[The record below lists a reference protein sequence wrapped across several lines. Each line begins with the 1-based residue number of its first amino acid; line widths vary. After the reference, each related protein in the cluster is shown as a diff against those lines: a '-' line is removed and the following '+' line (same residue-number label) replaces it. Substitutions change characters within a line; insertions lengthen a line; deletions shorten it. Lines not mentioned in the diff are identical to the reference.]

1 MTLAKRMDAQYL
13 RPRRTDAKH
22 SHEGFPLVE
31 EKKPHLQN
39 WYLLKRCLRYFK
51 PYTWRIVLAFA
62 CMGVVAAAT
71 GAAAYLVKPA
81 LDEIFINKQSQAL
94 YFLPP
99 LFVLVIAAKG
109 LGRFLQNYIM
119 QSCGLEVL
127 EQIRR
132 ELYAKMVRLPLRFFE
147 DNQVGMLMSRII
159 YDVMSIRNSMP
170 AVVMIVRQ
178 ALTML
183 FLIGVVFYQNAFLAF
198 WAVLVLPLAF
208 YPFVYFGKKLRG
220 LSRKNQVKLAD
231 ISVFLQESF
240 SGIRVVK
247 AFANEDREKGRFEQ
261 ENGRLIRIFRKE
273 MIYNELSSPIMELVG
288 ALGIGLVIFYG
299 GMQVIS
305 GESTPGTFFSFCAG
319 LIMLYEPIKK
329 MSESNKEI
337 QRALAGA
344 ERVFEILDSP
354 EISVERDGT
363 RVFSGPLQELR
374 FENVTFQYPGC
385 DGPALD
391 KVSFTVRAGE
401 TLALVGPSGS
411 GKSTLVHLIPRFYL
425 PSGGTIM
432 LNGHALDE
440 FTLDSLRLNIGMVSQ
455 DTFLF
460 NTSVAE
466 NIAYGREALDMD
478 KVQEAA
484 KAAYAHEFILQ
495 LQQGYETIIGERG
508 VKLSGGQKQ
517 RLTIA
522 RALLKNPPLLILDEA
537 TSALD
542 TESERIV
549 QKALEN
555 LMRNRTSI
563 VIAHRLSTVLGAD
576 RILVMEKGRVIAEG
590 RHDELLAS
598 CPLYRRLYSMQFM
611 DMTEDGPRT
620 CDQAVQAALG

>member
-484 KAAYAHEFILQ
+484 KTAYAHEFILQ

-620 CDQAVQAALG
+620 CGQAVQAALG